1 MAFQAPRGTSDIMPD
16 DQPLWRMLEAKASDL
31 ASRYGYSRIDTPVF
45 ESSELFVRS
54 IGTSTDILEKET
66 YTFQDRGGDSLTL
79 RPEGT
84 APVCR
89 AYLEHGLHNNPQPTK
104 LYYICQNFRY
114 ERPQS
119 GRFRAFHQFGVEIFG
134 ESSSFA
140 DAEVIELAWTFL
152 AEVGL
157 TELSLT
163 INSIGDQNCRP
174 KYVSELQL
182 HYRETE
188 YELCNDCD
196 RRLQHNPLRLLDC
209 KAESCQQ
216 MVLNAPK
223 SIDYLCGECEDHWS
237 TMLDYLSNIG
247 LSYQVD
253 NRLVRGLDY
262 YTKTVFEIAP
272 PLDGRMNVIAGGGRY
287 DGLID
292 RMGGP
297 ETAGIGF
304 GMGLERV
311 IDNLARQSVPTPT
324 DGQIKVLIAHIGSR
338 AEMEAAKLASGIRG
352 NGTTAVL
359 GPSRGLRSQLR
370 YASSIGADY
379 VIIIGENEIASGKY
393 TFRCLS
399 DSTQSEKSHRDIL
412 TFFSSIGESK

>member
-1 MAFQAPRGTSDIMPD
+1 MAFQAPRGTSDIMPN
-16 DQPLWRMLEAKASDL
+16 DQPLWRMLEAKAADIAAL
-31 ASRYGYSRIDTPVF
+31 FGYSRIDTPAF
-45 ESSELFVRS
+45 EGSELFARS
-54 IGTSTDILEKET
+54 IGISTDILEKET

-104 LYYICQNFRY
+104 LYYICPNFRY

-134 ESSSFA
+134 ESSPFA
-140 DAEVIELAWTFL
+140 DAEVIELAWAFL
-152 AEVGL
+152 KKVGL
-157 TELSLT
+157 DSLSLT

-174 KYVSELQL
+174 KYVSELERY
-182 HYRETE
+182 YRKTE
-188 YELCNDCD
+188 YGLCNDCD

-223 SIDYLCGECEDHWS
+223 SIEYLCGECEDHWS
-237 TMLDYLSNIG
+237 TMLRYLSKIG

-262 YTKTVFEIAP
+262 YTRTVFEIAP
-272 PLDGRMNVIAGGGRY
+272 PLEGRMNVIAGGGRY
-287 DGLID
+287 DGLIEQ
-292 RMGGP
+292 MGGP

-311 IDNLARQSVPTPT
+311 IENLARQSVLLPI
-324 DGQIKVLIAHIGSR
+324 DSERKVLVAHIGSH
-338 AEMEAAKLASGIRG
+338 ALMEAAKLASDIRS
-352 NGTTAVL
+352 NGTYAVL
-359 GPSRGLRSQLR
+359 GPSRGLRSQLK
-370 YASSIGADY
+370 YASSLGAEY
-379 VIIIGENEIASGKY
+379 AIIIGDNEIASGEY
-393 TFRCLS
+393 LLRCLT
-399 DSTQSEKSHRDIL
+399 DSTQSEKSRDDIL
-412 TFFSSIGESK
+412 AFFSK

>member
-1 MAFQAPRGTSDIMPD
+1 MPFQAPRGTSDIMPNE
-16 DQPLWRMLEAKASDL
+16 QPLWQMLEAKASDVAL
-31 ASRYGYSRIDTPVF
+31 RFGFSRIDTPVF
-45 ESSELFVRS
+45 ENSELFIRS

-66 YTFQDRGGDSLTL
+66 YTFDDRGGDSLTL

-104 LYYICQNFRY
+104 LYYICPNFRY

-134 ESSSFA
+134 EPSPFS

-152 AEVGL
+152 EELGL
-157 TELSLT
+157 KDLSLT
-163 INSIGDQNCRP
+163 VNSIGDQNCRP
-174 KYVSELQL
+174 KYVSELQMYY
-182 HYRETE
+182 HQTE
-188 YELCNDCD
+188 NELCIDCT

-209 KAESCQQ
+209 KAESCQEI
-216 MVLNAPK
+216 VSNAPK
-223 SIDYLCGECEDHWS
+223 SIEYLCNECEEHWS
-237 TMLDYLSNIG
+237 TMLDYLSKIG

-262 YTKTVFEIAP
+262 YSRTVFEIAP
-272 PLDGRMNVIAGGGRY
+272 PFEGRMNVIVGGGRY

-292 RMGGP
+292 QLGGP

-311 IDNLARQSVPTPT
+311 IENLARQSVSPPAGTKR
-324 DGQIKVLIAHIGSR
+324 KVLIAHIGSQ
-338 AEMEAAKLASGIRG
+338 AQMEAAKLASDIRG

-370 YASSIGADY
+370 YASSIEAQY
-379 VIIIGENEIASGKY
+379 AVIIGEDEIASGEY
-393 TFRCLS
+393 TFRCLT
-399 DSTQSEKSHRDIL
+399 DSTQSEKSRDDIL
-412 TFFSSIGESK
+412 AFFLDS